1 MKLSTDRNDLQRVRI
16 ILYLLR
22 LTCMIH
28 IFIYSLKALQE
39 TQLLRVTSMS
49 TALLTVYIDSAKN
62 LPQVRAQ
69 SKPDPYLILTVG
81 KKKEQTAVQM
91 RTDSPVWE
99 QGFTF
104 LVGNPDNDSL
114 QLKIIDQ
121 KTEKELGHLTYILR
135 QLLEKN
141 NMETVSQPFQL
152 QKSGPESKL
161 NMHVSLKIL
170 KKSIPAGDDVSI
182 SSTSERDN
190 TNSSAGLPRSNS
202 VKLPPSPTDT
212 TTSQLS
218 KQDSSKSFAG
228 YDTGNS
234 QEEVVY
240 MQSAPTQMASPP
252 RTPDSNSGM
261 ELHHRVPSEVHTA
274 GVAGLG
280 RIQLTVRYSV
290 QRQRLIV
297 IVHKI
302 MYAIILSQSQNFIQ
316 KY

>member
-1 MKLSTDRNDLQRVRI
+1 
-16 ILYLLR
+16 
-22 LTCMIH
+22 
-28 IFIYSLKALQE
+28 
-39 TQLLRVTSMS
+39 MS

-62 LPQVRAQ
+62 LPQARSQ
-69 SKPDPYLILTVG
+69 TKPDPYLVLTVG
-81 KKKEQTAVQM
+81 KKTEQTGVQM

-114 QLKIIDQ
+114 QLKIVDQ
-121 KTEKELGHLTYILR
+121 KTGNELGRLTYNVN
-135 QLLEKN
+135 QLLEKT

-161 NMHVSLKIL
+161 NMQLSLKIV
-170 KKSIPAGDDVSI
+170 KKSAPIEDDISI
-182 SSTSERDN
+182 SSISERETSDG
-190 TNSSAGLPRSNS
+190 SAGVPRSSSFKQPSLS
-202 VKLPPSPTDT
+202 VESKSP
-212 TTSQLS
+212 LS
-218 KQDSSKSFAG
+218 KQDSNKSFGG
-228 YDTGNS
+228 YDSGNS
-234 QEEVVY
+234 QISSEDVIL
-240 MQSAPTQMASPP
+240 MQSAPTQMSSPP
-252 RTPDSNSGM
+252 RTPDSSSGM

-302 MYAIILSQSQNFIQ
+302 M
-316 KY
+316 